1 MVILD
6 DSEACRFEAI
16 HCLLVMLTYLNF
28 VSVGLIRSIS
38 SVILDSACAR
48 HAVYHDLTKHQ
59 PWPTEKTKTNK
70 NKARSKRRY
79 TGQVLFNPKYALQW
93 KTLQNSQTKYQQLFS
108 LKLFHPLPPRFQRG
122 GPIV

>member
-28 VSVGLIRSIS
+28 VLVGLIRSIS

-59 PWPTEKTKTNK
+59 PWPTEKNK
-70 NKARSKRRY
+70 NQQKKTKLAAKGD
-79 TGQVLFNPKYALQW
+79 TPW
-93 KTLQNSQTKYQQLFS
+93 KINMEPTN
-108 LKLFHPLPPRFQRG
+108 HPFRKENDLPNLHDYVPC
-122 GPIV
+122 